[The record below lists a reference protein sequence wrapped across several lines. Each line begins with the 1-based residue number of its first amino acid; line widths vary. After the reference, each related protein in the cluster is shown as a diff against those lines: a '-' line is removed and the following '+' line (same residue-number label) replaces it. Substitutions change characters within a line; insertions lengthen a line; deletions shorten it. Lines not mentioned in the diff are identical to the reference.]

1 MIGQTE
7 RDDKGVEAQFMK
19 KKILVLLVCSMLTL
33 PTTVS
38 ADILDYE
45 GTVNA
50 YKEDNKIPQTFEID
64 DGSGEKVT
72 AVAKSDKVSVSA
84 KATYIRSMPGK
95 NGKKL
100 ARVYLGTGVERVA
113 VCDNGWSKVTYEKK
127 GKKGTEKISGYVPT
141 KHIND
146 SDQVAQAR
154 GTFTA
159 LKDSDILDYPGKK
172 DGQVVGEVIQED
184 EVKRL
189 ATVNG
194 IWSQIYYKNDN
205 GKTGI

>member
-19 KKILVLLVCSMLTL
+19 KKILALLVCSMLTL
-33 PTTVS
+33 STTVS

-45 GTVNA
+45 GTINA
-50 YKEDNKIPQTFEID
+50 YKQDDKTPQTFEID
-64 DGSGEKVT
+64 NGSGEKVT

-113 VCDNGWSKVTYEKK
+113 VCDNGWSTFWALFCLLENP
-127 GKKGTEKISGYVPT
+127 GNNRFETTQLGCDDFTRQI
-141 KHIND
+141 
-146 SDQVAQAR
+146 QVALMDLLNIR
-154 GTFTA
+154 FTFFQH
-159 LKDSDILDYPGKK
+159 LLVFSL
-172 DGQVVGEVIQED
+172 E
-184 EVKRL
+184 
-189 ATVNG
+189 
-194 IWSQIYYKNDN
+194 
-205 GKTGI
+205 KTEY